1 MLVYICD
8 DNRNDISMLQ
18 NIINGVANKM
28 QIPITVCTF
37 PDAESLLA
45 DLQNV
50 TSDDSPKPDIIFSDI
65 RMEGMDGIDLGKK
78 LSRMVP
84 ESFLVLL
91 TAYEEY
97 AIQGYETRAYRYL
110 LKPATEEDIVKII
123 KDIYKEKYQSQN
135 INLYH
140 GNQEIHLP
148 MKDVR
153 YICSEDKYSVIHTI
167 HDTILERN
175 SLNYFEKIVEGN
187 TFYRVHRKY
196 LVNLRFHKEFKNG
209 MIVLDKNEMIPVSR
223 RKKKDYQAYLCKLL
237 EGDLLR

>member
-1 MLVYICD
+1 
-8 DNRNDISMLQ
+8 
-18 NIINGVANKM
+18 
-28 QIPITVCTF
+28 
-37 PDAESLLA
+37 
-45 DLQNV
+45 
-50 TSDDSPKPDIIFSDI
+50 
-65 RMEGMDGIDLGKK
+65 
-78 LSRMVP
+78 
-84 ESFLVLL
+84 
-91 TAYEEY
+91 
-97 AIQGYETRAYRYL
+97 
-110 LKPATEEDIVKII
+110 
-123 KDIYKEKYQSQN
+123 
-135 INLYH
+135 
-140 GNQEIHLP
+140 

-175 SLNYFEKIVEGN
+175 SLNYFEKLVEGN